1 MIGNLQNISFHSL
14 TLVVIFKIVII
25 GVYLYIKCGIVIDN
39 GEWGWVGYEWCR
51 IVQIEEYVIHQG
63 RGQR

>member
-39 GEWGWVGYEWCR
+39 GE
-51 IVQIEEYVIHQG
+51 
-63 RGQR
+63 